1 MLVGVTSKITASRV
15 NGSLSLLYSHIDR
28 KLLCIFL
35 KVIFSS
41 GGKKCAYKNSSR
53 HQFRLLLR
61 EVRAL
66 ALIIHPVFSRL
77 SKPPHR
83 FAAACGRVLF
93 FFLAQS
99 EILRTVSQSSR
110 PRDGWLS
117 WFNLAR
123 YNSVECLAIKE
134 NNKKKKRCQK
144 IGSFRLITRV
154 SKCVR
159 LRLFFLTTVL
169 STAVPTVNAV
179 ILLLLIYLLRKG
191 KVFSFLRKGVIVH
204 RDEGSRRVCRIK
216 SCRQVGQRG
225 WSVLFSTRAHH
236 HHTHTH
242 TKIKWIHST
251 RTKKCGSSWHFHL
264 DAEMQLLLF

>member
-1 MLVGVTSKITASRV
+1 MLFSQNFKMLVRVTSKITTSRV
-15 NGSLSLLYSHIDR
+15 NGSLSLLYSHYYIDR

-93 FFLAQS
+93 FWRSLK
-99 EILRTVSQSSR
+99 IRTVSQSSR

-134 NNKKKKRCQK
+134 NKKTMSKDRF
-144 IGSFRLITRV
+144 ISFDYTRLKV
-154 SKCVR
+154 CV
-159 LRLFFLTTVL
+159 FD
-169 STAVPTVNAV
+169 S
-179 ILLLLIYLLRKG
+179 
-191 KVFSFLRKGVIVH
+191 FS
-204 RDEGSRRVCRIK
+204 
-216 SCRQVGQRG
+216 
-225 WSVLFSTRAHH
+225 
-236 HHTHTH
+236 
-242 TKIKWIHST
+242 
-251 RTKKCGSSWHFHL
+251 
-264 DAEMQLLLF
+264 